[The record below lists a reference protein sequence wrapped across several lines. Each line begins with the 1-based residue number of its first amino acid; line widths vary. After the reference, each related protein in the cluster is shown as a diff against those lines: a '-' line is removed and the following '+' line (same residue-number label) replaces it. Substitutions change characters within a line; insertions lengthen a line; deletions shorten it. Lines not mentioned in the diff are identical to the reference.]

1 MSDEMK
7 KKPPPEDA
15 GGASMMKKPPPD
27 DVGGASMMKKPPPG
41 AGGDDMK
48 KKPGGGTPGFAKGEA
63 IMPSNEPV
71 PYRKLFRWGWV
82 IVRAAFIPFLL
93 TTFLTVFNQT
103 LLQFNLQLVAAVV
116 GHLKSPTAEQAPPE
130 VKTHTV
136 EDGSRDVQPPP
147 KKKDAPPKGEVGGIF
162 AKLIPQSTTSAFELL
177 AMLAILAIFLALTE
191 RLLTQWSDN
200 VMLAR
205 LQQRLHDKLLT
216 LGPGYH
222 IANDVGVT
230 TLVVSRFSTGAQLLL
245 RDLISF
251 PVVRGIGL
259 VTALVFLFNAL
270 SSIGN
275 TPVAL
280 KLVLVAVILLLP
292 ILGVNLARRLRKA
305 FAKVRDSELALSEE
319 LQNSL
324 SMPLEVQL
332 MGALPQR
339 SEAFQKKLRTHVGN
353 KVAASL
359 RNETS
364 SQAQNAIPSLLQL
377 GFLGYGV
384 YLATTLDDP
393 AAVAGATGALIA
405 IYQFVPTAVSPVQQI
420 IVFFNGLNSAWAQVE
435 KVVDILEAEPEVKE
449 PANPKPLPEG
459 PEKVTL
465 EDVTFAYRKGI
476 KPVLDGVTLT
486 FEPGKITAL
495 VGAAGSGKSTIFNL
509 IARLSDPQS
518 GKVRIGGVD
527 VRDASIDELRRRV
540 VRVAQFPLFV
550 AGTVR
555 ENFLL
560 AKADATDAEIEEV
573 SKKTG
578 FWDVLLRV
586 SPKDPLGYQLPRNV
600 AQGLSGGQ
608 RRLLSITR
616 ALLHSPSVLLLDE
629 PTTGIDNITLQN
641 LVRFIKTLE
650 MTVIVIDHD
659 IEGFIGRIATSVCV
673 LENGKIAAH
682 GTHDELVAQEG
693 LYKRLVEASKEPEPP
708 KIDTAEK
715 AGSLKK

>member
-1 MSDEMK
+1 MSD
-7 KKPPPEDA
+7 D
-15 GGASMMKKPPPD
+15 
-27 DVGGASMMKKPPPG
+27 MMKKPPPG
-41 AGGDDMK
+41 AGGDMMKKPPPGAGGDMM
-48 KKPGGGTPGFAKGEA
+48 KKPGGAPAGFAKGEA
-63 IMPSNEPV
+63 VMPTDAKV
-71 PYRKLFRWGWV
+71 PYAKLFRWGWV

-116 GHLKSPTAEQAPPE
+116 GHLKSPSAETAEPKHATDESTIGPKPEKKKAPPP
-130 VKTHTV
+130 H
-136 EDGSRDVQPPP
+136 
-147 KKKDAPPKGEVGGIF
+147 GEVGGAF

-177 AMLAILAIFLALTE
+177 AVLAILAIFLSLTE

-259 VTALVFLFNAL
+259 ITALVFLFNAL
-270 SSIGN
+270 ASIGS

-280 KLVLVAVILLLP
+280 KLVLLAVLLFLP
-292 ILGVNLARRLRKA
+292 VIGVNLARRLRKA

-339 SEAFQKKLRTHVGN
+339 SAAFEAKLRTHVRN

-364 SQAQNAIPSLLQL
+364 SQAQSAIPAMLQL

-384 YLATTLDDP
+384 WLASTLDDP

-405 IYQFVPTAVSPVQQI
+405 IYQFVPTAVSPLQQI
-420 IVFFNGLNSAWAQVE
+420 IQFFNGLNSAWAQVE
-435 KVVDILEAEPEVKE
+435 KVVDILEAEPEVKAPTSPE
-449 PANPKPLPEG
+449 PIPDG
-459 PEKVTL
+459 PQPVAL
-465 EDVTFAYRKGI
+465 DDVTFSYRAGL
-476 KPVLDGVTLT
+476 KPVLDGVTLS
-486 FEPGKITAL
+486 FEPGKVTAL

-509 IARLSDPQS
+509 IARLSDPQK
-518 GKVRIGGVD
+518 GTVAIGGVD
-527 VRDASIDELRRRV
+527 VRRVATAELRRRV

-560 AKADATDAEIEEV
+560 AKADATDAEIEDV
-573 SKKTG
+573 AKKTG

-586 SPKDPLGYQLPRNV
+586 SPKDPLGYVLPRNV
-600 AQGLSGGQ
+600 AQGLSGG
-608 RRLLSITR
+608 
-616 ALLHSPSVLLLDE
+616 
-629 PTTGIDNITLQN
+629 
-641 LVRFIKTLE
+641 
-650 MTVIVIDHD
+650 
-659 IEGFIGRIATSVCV
+659 
-673 LENGKIAAH
+673 
-682 GTHDELVAQEG
+682 
-693 LYKRLVEASKEPEPP
+693 
-708 KIDTAEK
+708 
-715 AGSLKK
+715 